1 MNRILD
7 KIVPLSFMAVVALF
21 LVGLGWS
28 IKQVTDK
35 EQQRFEQC
43 IAADKQWVWRMC
55 VK

>member
-7 KIVPLSFMAVVALF
+7 EIIPLSFMAFVALS

-35 EQQRFEQC
+35 EQKRFEQC
-43 IAADKQWVWRMC
+43 IAADRQWVRGTC